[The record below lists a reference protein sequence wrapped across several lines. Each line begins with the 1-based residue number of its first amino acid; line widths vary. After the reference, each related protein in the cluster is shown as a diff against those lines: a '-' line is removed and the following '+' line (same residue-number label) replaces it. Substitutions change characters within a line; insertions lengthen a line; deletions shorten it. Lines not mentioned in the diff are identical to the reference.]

1 MGVKE
6 DDREHWKK
14 VLGRRDEVE
23 ELKRRI
29 ADVEQYLLDQAAVQ
43 KNRATMSQTARY
55 REALE
60 VFRSRQ
66 KYG

>member
-1 MGVKE
+1 MGVSE

-14 VLGRRDEVE
+14 VLGRRDEIE
-23 ELKRRI
+23 ELKRRL

-43 KNRATMSQTARY
+43 KNRATISQIGRFKD
-55 REALE
+55 ALK
-60 VFRSRQ
+60 VFESRQ